1 MKTQQELFTSFL
13 ALPLFLCLFHSA
25 SALWP
30 MPRTLQTGTTILKL
44 SSNFDIQCSS
54 IPHPPQ
60 DLLDA
65 ISRTRSRLY
74 SDQLQRLIVGRGAN
88 DSAAFAHAP
97 SLARLTLML
106 NPNSPS
112 IKSIMEEATK
122 DIATR
127 SESYSLTIPI
137 TDQGIATLNASSS
150 LGFLRGL
157 ATFEQLWYEVSGTVY
172 SYQAP
177 VKIDNDSPAFVR
189 VLIMLYFMTV
199 YLNCSLVS
207 RIAGSCWIR
216 QGTSTFLLCFN
227 STLRSCLQLY
237 SR

>member
-1 MKTQQELFTSFL
+1 MGHPRRAINSFLLPPAATMKIQRDLFTPFL

-25 SALWP
+25 SAIWP
-30 MPRTLQTGTTILKL
+30 IPRALQTGTTILKL
-44 SSNFDIQCSS
+44 SPNFDIQSSS
-54 IPHPPQ
+54 IHQPPQ

-65 ISRTRSRLY
+65 ISRTKSRLY

-88 DSAAFAHAP
+88 DSAAFACAP

-112 IKSIMEEATK
+112 IKSIMEEATR

-127 SESYSLTIPI
+127 SESYSLTIPN
-137 TDQGIATLNASSS
+137 TDQGMATLNASSS
-150 LGFLRGL
+150 LGLLRGL

-177 VKIDNDSPAFVR
+177 VQIDNDSPAFVR
-189 VLIMLYFMTV
+189 IPIMLYSMT
-199 YLNCSLVS
+199 LFKLFP
-207 RIAGSCWIR
+207 W
-216 QGTSTFLLCFN
+216 
-227 STLRSCLQLY
+227 
-237 SR
+237 